1 MDALAA
7 YLTRQKA
14 GRPYDLE
21 FAIDE
26 RPPDIGPYESITT
39 EDELTFVA
47 LEIARRR
54 LPVTHIAPNLGVE
67 KGVDYRVPGGLPGL
81 EKRLRVLHQIV
92 SEFGMLL
99 DIHSGDDLSATT
111 RQVIGRATAGRH
123 HFKISPTPQMM
134 FAETVHELQPDV
146 FRDWYAGALAYA
158 QAEADAG
165 SRFAAQCLQARDPN
179 APGVEDSIF
188 HNFGFDYVGKRG
200 PAGNY
205 LHRETLYSLP
215 ASFYAE
221 YRQRLAAYFD
231 GLARDL
237 FAPGWA

>member
-1 MDALAA
+1 MDDLSA

-67 KGVDYRVPGGLPGL
+67 KGVDYRAPGGLPGL
-81 EKRLRVLHQIV
+81 EKRLRFLHQTV
-92 SEFGMLL
+92 NEFGMLL
-99 DIHSGDDLSATT
+99 DIHSGDDLSAAT

-123 HFKISPTPQMM
+123 HFKISPTPQLL
-134 FAETVHELQPDV
+134 FAETVHDLLPDV
-146 FRDWYAGALAYA
+146 FGDWYAAALAYA
-158 QAEADAG
+158 TAEAEAG
-165 SRFAAQCLQARDPN
+165 SQFAAQCVQARDLN
-179 APGVEDSIF
+179 APDVEDSIF

-205 LHRETLYSLP
+205 LHRERLYSLP

-221 YRQRLAAYFD
+221 YRQRLIAYFSAV
-231 GLARDL
+231 ARDL